1 MSLRARHLGQRGERL
16 ACEALLERGAQ
27 ILARNVR
34 TPHGELDIVTRQGKT
49 LVFVEVK
56 ARTSRT
62 FGVPE
67 EALTHT
73 KQAHLIAA
81 AQHYLE
87 INALT
92 DADWRI
98 DVVAI
103 ELGPAGE
110 TLRLEIIENAVR
122 GDDRSAPPTNDVRI

>member
-1 MSLRARHLGQRGERL
+1 MSLRARRLGQRGESI
-16 ACEALLERGAQ
+16 ACQALRERGVQ

-62 FGVPE
+62 FGLPE
-67 EALTHT
+67 EALNRS

-87 INALT
+87 INALE

-103 ELGPAGE
+103 ELGAAGE

-122 GDDRSAPPTNDVRI
+122 GDDLSTSPAADV